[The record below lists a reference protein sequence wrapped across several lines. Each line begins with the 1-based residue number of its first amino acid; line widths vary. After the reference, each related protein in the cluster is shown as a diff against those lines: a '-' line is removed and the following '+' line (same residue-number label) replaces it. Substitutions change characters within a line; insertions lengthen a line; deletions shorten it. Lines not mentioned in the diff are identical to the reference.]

1 MATMRPPTAL
11 VTHAQAFAGPPAV
24 QALAAAGF
32 AVIAHDPGFA
42 DAHTRAAFLAGH
54 PAHEAVAH
62 DDPAALVAHAAARG
76 EGIAA
81 LVSNDVYP
89 AVHAP
94 FASARPDDLRATL
107 EQLVVWPFRLL
118 QAAIPELRRAA
129 RARVV
134 LVTSCRTA
142 LPQPG
147 GAIPDAARAAANA
160 LVTSLAIELAPQ
172 GIPVN
177 AVAPNFLYSEA
188 YYPRARFIDDPSGRD
203 FVASQ
208 VPAGR
213 LGRPDEIGEL
223 IRYLAT
229 MDGSFQTG
237 TVIPFAGGWPAGA
250 PRPA

>member
-1 MATMRPPTAL
+1 MPRPRAL
-11 VTHAQAFAGPPAV
+11 VTHARAYAGPAAV
-24 QALAAAGF
+24 QALGEAGL

-42 DAHTRAAFLAGH
+42 DPALRADFLAAH
-54 PAHEAVAH
+54 PEVDAVAH
-62 DDPAALVAHAAARG
+62 ADPAALVAHAAAG

-81 LVSNDVYP
+81 LVSNDVHP
-89 AVHAP
+89 VVHAP
-94 FASARPDDLRATL
+94 FASARHQDLQATL

-118 QAAIPELRRAA
+118 QAAIPALRRAS

-134 LVTSCRTA
+134 MVTSCRTA

-160 LVTSLAIELAPQ
+160 LVASLTIELAPF

-188 YYPRARFIDDPSGRD
+188 YYPRTRFIDDPAGRD
-203 FVASQ
+203 FVARQ

-213 LGRPDEIGEL
+213 LGRPEEIGEL
-223 IRYLAT
+223 IRHLAT
-229 MDGSFQTG
+229 MQGDFLTG
-237 TVIPFAGGWPAGA
+237 AIIPFAGGWPAGP
-250 PRPA
+250 PRPT